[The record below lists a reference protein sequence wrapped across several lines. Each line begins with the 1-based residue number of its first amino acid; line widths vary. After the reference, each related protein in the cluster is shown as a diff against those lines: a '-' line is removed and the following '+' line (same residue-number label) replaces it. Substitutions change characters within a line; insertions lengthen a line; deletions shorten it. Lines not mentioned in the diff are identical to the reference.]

1 MMPRTA
7 GTAGQERRVA
17 ALAGPADRADPSGA
31 NPSRA
36 DAETRPGSLPDSQVW
51 DVISTDNQDP
61 IVDSGDAWRRP
72 CCSESLLVLSP

>member
-1 MMPRTA
+1 MRPRTP

-36 DAETRPGSLPDSQVW
+36 DAETRPGSLPRQPSVGRH
-51 DVISTDNQDP
+51 IN
-61 IVDSGDAWRRP
+61 R
-72 CCSESLLVLSP
+72 

>member
-1 MMPRTA
+1 MRPRTP

-17 ALAGPADRADPSGA
+17 ASPGRPTVPTRAAPTRLGPTPKLARA
-31 NPSRA
+31 RC
-36 DAETRPGSLPDSQVW
+36 PDSQVW